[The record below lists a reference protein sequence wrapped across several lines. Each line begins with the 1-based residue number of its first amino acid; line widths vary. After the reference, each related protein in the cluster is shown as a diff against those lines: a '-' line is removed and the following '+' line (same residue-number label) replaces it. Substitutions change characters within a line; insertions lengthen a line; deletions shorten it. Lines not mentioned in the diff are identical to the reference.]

1 MPRKRRCGYK
11 NLLICLY
18 GKGDT
23 GKTSTLLELG
33 EILRQ
38 KSSTYTE
45 IKGKSSSV
53 DKRMVF
59 DALGNKIGI
68 GTYGDNLDLID
79 KNIKE
84 LVPYKRRVIVTASRD
99 RIDRAINYST
109 YKNLSAFL
117 KSAAV
122 WNARKVWVEKLNNCN
137 NKRPVVHVTGVGE
150 LLYYIKRAVSS
161 SCYIDEDI
169 I

>member
-1 MPRKRRCGYK
+1 MARKKKFGYK

-38 KSSTYTE
+38 KSSVYTE

-59 DALGNKIGI
+59 DALGDRMGI
-68 GTYGDNLDLID
+68 GTYGDNLNLID
-79 KNIKE
+79 NNIKE
-84 LVPYKRRVIVTASRD
+84 LVPHKRKVIVTAGRD
-99 RIDRAINYST
+99 RIDRAINYSK
-109 YKNLSAFL
+109 YKYLSAFL

-122 WNARKVWVEKLNNCN
+122 WNAKKVWIEQPSNCN
-137 NKRPVVHVTGVGE
+137 SNKGIVHVTGVGE
-150 LLYYIKRAVSS
+150 LLYYIKRAVSTS
-161 SCYIDEDI
+161 RYVDEEI

>member
-1 MPRKRRCGYK
+1 MARKKKFGYK

-38 KSSTYTE
+38 KSSIYTE
-45 IKGKSSSV
+45 IKSKSSSV

-59 DALGNKIGI
+59 DALGDKIGI

-84 LVPYKRRVIVTASRD
+84 LVLYKRRVIVTASRD
-99 RIDRAINYST
+99 RIDRVANYGA
-109 YKNLSAFL
+109 YKHLSAFL
-117 KSAAV
+117 KCAAV
-122 WNARKVWVEKLNNCN
+122 WNAKKVWAEKLNICN
-137 NKRPVVHVTGVGE
+137 SKRKVVHVTGVGE